1 VKIVSVPANVSRSS
15 SSAGPAPTTASRAS
29 GMRRR
34 TSRTRPTFFSV
45 PSRPT
50 YSSSGRLGSPPLSI
64 ARISPLSSL
73 NFGLKTSVSIPFR
86 HTSRLR
92 TPMPS
97 SCSFSCGDVQRQRS
111 AQLSTVGST
120 TAVSPRASWLSTG
133 HGT

>member
-1 VKIVSVPANVSRSS
+1 MKIVSVPANVSRSS

-50 YSSSGRLGSPPLSI
+50 YSSSGRLASPPLSI